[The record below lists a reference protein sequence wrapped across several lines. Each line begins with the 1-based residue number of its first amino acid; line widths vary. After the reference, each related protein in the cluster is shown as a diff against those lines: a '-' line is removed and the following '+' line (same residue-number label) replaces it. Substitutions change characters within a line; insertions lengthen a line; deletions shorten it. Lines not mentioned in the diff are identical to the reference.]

1 MQYILNADD
10 FGRTETVN
18 EAIVYGFDHHFLDR
32 TSIMVNMPYFEEAVT
47 LSEQHG
53 FKDKVG
59 LHINLTSGIPLTEPI
74 KTVNT
79 FCGENGYFNGRIF
92 KDRRM
97 MLILSH
103 REKKAVKL
111 EVDAQIK
118 KYLDYGFTL
127 MHADSHG
134 HVHTFPSMQK
144 TILECISNNS
154 FQSVRISAN
163 LHHKG
168 ISMYKKIVLNY
179 RLFNYNRLRGGKVTY
194 FDSYKS
200 VYNSLF
206 CINQE
211 TGKCEIML
219 HPNIYA
225 GDMQIGEGLH
235 YDDLIQVRNYIS
247 PKSFLNN

>member
-18 EAIVYGFDHHFLDR
+18 EAIVYGFEHHYLDR

-79 FCGENGYFNGRIF
+79 FCGENGCFNGRIF

-111 EVDAQIK
+111 EVEAQIK

-134 HVHTFPSMQK
+134 HVHTFPSMQSSII
-144 TILECISNNS
+144 TCISKS
-154 FQSVRISAN
+154 KFQSVRISAN
-163 LHHKG
+163 LHSNCLMKFR
-168 ISMYKKIVLNY
+168 KKIQNRKLLNYNQNQALSVEFFDSLKNIFAVLN
-179 RLFNYNRLRGGKVTY
+179 LLNPIEG
-194 FDSYKS
+194 
-200 VYNSLF
+200 
-206 CINQE
+206 Q
-211 TGKCEIML
+211 CEIML
-219 HPNIYA
+219 HPNIWG
-225 GDMQIGEGLH
+225 GDIQIGEGLH
-235 YDDLIQVRNYIS
+235 YEDLMNLRR
-247 PKSFLNN
+247 LR